1 MFAPDER
8 PEPPEGAGGPGSEEQ
23 LFDDIR
29 EFLQMQ
35 SGDRVYDELARAYN
49 TASMFVEREL
59 RGLDEYGRMLR
70 GLEKLV
76 VEQLGDLVPE
86 DQRERVAEVLYLY
99 GLAHYTIL
107 QQASVGMSEAGVPDL
122 PDDDSA
128 QPLVIYD
135 IWFPSDIAIE
145 RAQDGLYLHVSD
157 GRIDL
162 SVFLGGSPN
171 ERGALVDLVDHWGYA
186 ASNTGPSE
194 RDTDLSGT
202 VPMLTIEID
211 YNGSELVDA
220 HDHVDVLFFDDSGE
234 PVVRM
239 HARTSELRGI
249 IDELQSAERDGG
261 L

>member
-1 MFAPDER
+1 MSTPGEPTGPFGSSDE
-8 PEPPEGAGGPGSEEQ
+8 EK

-29 EFLQMQ
+29 DFLSAQ
-35 SGDRVYDELARAYN
+35 SGDRLYEELSKAYN
-49 TASMFVEREL
+49 AAEMFVDREL

-70 GLEKLV
+70 ALERLV
-76 VEQLGDLVPE
+76 EDQLGPGMDEEARAKL
-86 DQRERVAEVLYLY
+86 AETLYLY

-107 QQASVGMSEAGVPDL
+107 QQATAAHGEAVL
-122 PDDDSA
+122 PGDGEETA
-128 QPLVIYD
+128 APLVIYD
-135 IWFPSDIAIE
+135 IWFPGDVAIE

-162 SVFLGGSPN
+162 SVYVGAQPN

-186 ASNTGPSE
+186 ASNTEPSE

-202 VPMLTIEID
+202 VPMLTIELD

-220 HDHVDVLFFDDSGE
+220 HDHVDVLFFDDEGE

-239 HARTSELRGI
+239 HARATELRAI
-249 IDELQSAERDGG
+249 VDELQAAERDDS